1 MLGKCCIRAYSKGQ
15 SVIALSSGETEYY
28 GLVSGASN
36 ALGDVAAARDWGVK
50 LKPKC
55 IMDATA
61 GIAIGSRRGLGR
73 VRHIDTMFL
82 WVQDLVSR
90 GVLKVAKRHTSDMLA
105 DVLTKSVP
113 EATMQEM
120 LRRMGYEYRRGIH
133 DLALKA

>member
-1 MLGKCCIRAYSKGQ
+1 MYLFAAEDAIRGAQGSRGHGVVYEGQ
-15 SVIALSSGETEYY
+15 VEAGHVRSRRV
-28 GLVSGASN
+28 
-36 ALGDVAAARDWGVK
+36 R
-50 LKPKC
+50 LKAKC

-90 GVLKVAKRHTSDMLA
+90 GVLKIAKRHTSDMLA

-120 LRRMGYEYRRGIH
+120 LRRMGYEYRQGEH
-133 DLALKA
+133 QLALKA